1 MRLLLYIVF
10 FVTFAL
16 RLLPSNLQNMPFTMD
31 QGRDLI
37 DVRQIWQGK
46 DVRLIG
52 PTTSLNGVF
61 LGPFYYYLISIPHL
75 LGSGNPQAVLAWQII
90 CFHLAIIYFWRT
102 TRKYNNSFADLTSIL
117 LLLSPIS
124 FYTSRYFWNAN
135 FMPTFTLIYFTA
147 LIDYILG
154 KAQPKKDI
162 LLGLVAG
169 VSLQIEAAFG
179 ILFLP
184 FTLLV
189 LLVRKSSLPNFSRFL
204 VSFFVTLVPQIIFE
218 LAKGFPMTK
227 VLILELTGGS
237 NTLGESLTFLER
249 FLQRKESF
257 IIALNQSSHIN
268 PSILV
273 YIFLFALLIF
283 VFYKQKDELKSTK
296 PITKMTLSFLVFAIL
311 FYMSYTAHLKAWY
324 TYSLSLVFPFV
335 IGSSISELDPKKLMS
350 KIIVGIVMTLSL
362 ISVYRA
368 QKEYLTEPIFRK
380 PNNPSAYINQIRIVD
395 DVYRLAKGEAF
406 YVYNY
411 LPSIYDYPF
420 QYLFWSHGL
429 KKYGY
434 SPNDLAYLP
443 NQPEYIKNKN
453 FFLKNTRPSTTYT
466 PTILIIQEGDNKTH
480 LQEWSGNF
488 AHLCEQEK
496 IEYSFGQ
503 KVLYLVPCPAK

>member
-1 MRLLLYIVF
+1 MRFLLYVVF
-10 FVTFAL
+10 VVTLVL
-16 RLLPSNLQNMPFTMD
+16 RLLPGNLQNMPFTMD
-31 QGRDLI
+31 QGRDLV

-75 LGSGNPQAVLAWQII
+75 LSSGHPQAVLVWQII

-102 TRKYNNSFADLTSIL
+102 TKKHNKTFADLASIL
-117 LLLSPIS
+117 LLLSPIT
-124 FYTSRYFWNAN
+124 FYTNRYFWNAN
-135 FMPTFTLIYFTA
+135 FMPTFTLVYLTA
-147 LIDYILG
+147 LIDFVLT
-154 KAQPKKDI
+154 KTQPKKDI
-162 LLGLVAG
+162 LLGLTAG

-189 LLVRKSSLPNFSRFL
+189 LVVRKSSLPHFSRFL
-204 VSFFVTLVPQIIFE
+204 ASFFFTLIPQVIFE

-227 VLILELTGGS
+227 VLILELTGGT
-237 NTLGESLTFLER
+237 NTLGESLTFTER
-249 FLQRKESF
+249 LLQRKESF
-257 IIALNQSSHIN
+257 INTLNQSSHIN
-268 PSILV
+268 PSILI
-273 YIFLFALLIF
+273 YILLFALLVF
-283 VFYKQKDELKSTK
+283 VFYKQKDKLQSTK
-296 PITKMTLSFLVFAIL
+296 PITKITLSFLIFTFL
-311 FYMSYTAHLKAWY
+311 FYLAYASLVKTWY
-324 TYSLSLVFPFV
+324 IYSLSLVFPV
-335 IGSSISELDPKKLMS
+335 LIGSSLSELDPKKLAS
-350 KIIVGIVMTLSL
+350 KIVIGIVISLSL
-362 ISVYRA
+362 VSVYSA
-368 QKEYLTEPIFRK
+368 QKEYLTDPIFK
-380 PNNPSAYINQIRIVD
+380 SPNNPSAYINQIKIVD
-395 DVYRLAKGEAF
+395 DVYKLAKGDSF
-406 YVYNY
+406 YLYNY
-411 LPSIYDYPF
+411 IPSIYDYPF

-453 FFLKNTRPSTTYT
+453 FFLKNTQPVTDQT
-466 PTILIIQEGDNKTH
+466 PTILIIQAGDNKTH